1 MDILLRQVRIIDP
14 SSPFHQQQKDIF
26 IQNGQIIEIGSINR
40 SADQTIN
47 IEGLCVSTGWVDVF
61 ANFCDPGYEFKETL
75 ESGSRAA
82 ASGGFT
88 DVFVI
93 PNTNPVIHHKSS
105 VEYIVRSSRSLEVS
119 IHPIAAITKNTE
131 GKELSEMY
139 DMGQSGAVAYSDGIE
154 PVQSSGLLLKALQYI
169 KTINKT
175 IIQLPDDRSI
185 SSTGLVNEGIVSTR
199 LGLPGK
205 PSIAE
210 ELIISRD
217 IELADYTGS
226 RIHFTGITT
235 RKSLELIGNAKRKG
249 IQVTCS
255 VTPAHLYFTDEDLKE
270 YDTNLKINP
279 PIRSKEDVLALKAGV
294 LNGDIDCIASH
305 HMPQDTDHKMVEF
318 EYALYGMTSL
328 ETLYALVKEAIPEL
342 SEEQTV
348 KLLSTNARKIF
359 SLENAMI
366 ENGKRAS
373 LTLFHPNLKWK
384 KERNHS
390 KSGNT
395 PFNGKS
401 FNSKAV
407 GIINKDRLFL
417 ND

>member
-14 SSPFHQQQKDIF
+14 SSPFHQHQADIF
-26 IQNGQIIEIGSINR
+26 IQNGQIAEIGTINR
-40 SADQTIN
+40 SADQTIH
-47 IEGLCVSTGWVDVF
+47 IEGLCVSPGWVDLF
-61 ANFCDPGYEFKETL
+61 SNFCDPGYEFKETL

-105 VEYIVRSSRSLEVS
+105 VEYIVQASRSLEVTV
-119 IHPIAAITKNTE
+119 HPIAAITKNTE

-139 DMGQSGAVAYSDGIE
+139 DMAESGAVAYSDGIE

-169 KTINKT
+169 KSINKT

-185 SSTGLVNEGIVSTR
+185 SSTGLMNEGIVSTR

-205 PSIAE
+205 PTIAE

-226 RIHFTGITT
+226 RIHFTGISTK
-235 RKSLELIGNAKRKG
+235 KSLELICSAKQRG
-249 IQVTCS
+249 IQVSCS

-270 YDTNLKINP
+270 YDTNLKLNP
-279 PIRSKEDVLALKAGV
+279 PIRSKEDTKALKEGV

-305 HMPQDTDHKMVEF
+305 HMPQDRDHKMVEF

-328 ETLYALVKEAIPEL
+328 ETTYAVVKEALPEL

-348 KLLSTNARKIF
+348 KLLSIQPRKIF
-359 SLENAMI
+359 SLESPMI
-366 ENGKRAS
+366 NYRVNEPALAS
-373 LTLFHPNLKWK
+373 F
-384 KERNHS
+384 
-390 KSGNT
+390 
-395 PFNGKS
+395 
-401 FNSKAV
+401 
-407 GIINKDRLFL
+407 IL
-417 ND
+417 N

>member
-14 SSPFHQQQKDIF
+14 SSPFHLQQTDIF
-26 IQNGQIIEIGSINR
+26 IQNGQIAEIGSINR
-40 SADQTIN
+40 KSDRTIQ
-47 IEGLCVSTGWVDVF
+47 IEGLCVSPGWVDLF
-61 ANFCDPGYEFKETL
+61 SNFCDPGYEFKETL
-75 ESGSRAA
+75 DSGSKAA

-88 DVFVI
+88 DVFVV
-93 PNTNPVIHHKSS
+93 PNTSPVIHHKSS
-105 VEYIVRSSRSLEVS
+105 VEYIVRSSKPLEVT
-119 IHPIAAITKNTE
+119 IHPLAAITKNTE

-139 DMGQSGAVAYSDGIE
+139 DMAQSGAVAFSDGIE

-169 KTINKT
+169 KAIDKT

-185 SSTGLVNEGIVSTR
+185 SSSGLVNEGIVSTR

-217 IELADYTGS
+217 IELAEYTGS

-235 RKSLELIGNAKRKG
+235 KRSLDLIREAKRKG

-279 PIRSKEDVLALKAGV
+279 PMRSKEDVLALKQGV
-294 LNGDIDCIASH
+294 LNGYIDCIASH

-328 ETLYALVKEAIPEL
+328 ETTYALVKEAIPEL
-342 SEEQTV
+342 SDDQIV
-348 KLLSTNARKIF
+348 RLLSINPRKIF
-359 SLENAMI
+359 SLETVI
-366 ENGKRAS
+366 IDRGKTATI
-373 LTLFHPNLKWK
+373 TLFHPQLKWK
-384 KERNHS
+384 NDKSHS
-390 KSGNT
+390 KSRNT
-395 PFNGKS
+395 PFIGKT
-401 FNSKAV
+401 FNSKPI